1 MNNIISKIPGIE
13 FIGKFKDKVDFFDNF
28 ERRLYAFDYSG
39 EFETFMYKISIFE
52 EITEN
57 SFVDKLFNHR
67 FNEPD
72 MLESASQKLTQLLLL
87 IEYLKKQYG
96 ILQKQ
101 IKSSNKKYELNDN
114 FTFLITQIESLF
126 FLNSSVLD
134 LMSKFYSKFV
144 VSFTDNRVKPPEKY
158 GQQKAW
164 DKQKNSFN
172 YPFDSELQEKQK
184 CNTVIN
190 ICHDYRNSFSHETCL
205 KLLPIEQSEGI
216 KLFIS
221 KGDTIGINLL
231 SIIEKLPIE
240 LLDYINYYKHNL
252 IEKINNSCG

>member
-1 MNNIISKIPGIE
+1 MNDIISEIPSIE
-13 FIGKFKDKVDFFDNF
+13 YIGKFKDKVDFVHNF
-28 ERRLYAFDYSG
+28 ERRLYAYDYSG
-39 EFETFMYKISIFE
+39 EFETYTYKISIFE

-72 MLESASQKLTQLLLL
+72 ILESAAQKLTQLLLL
-87 IEYLKKQYG
+87 IDYLRTQCE

-101 IKSSNKKYELNDN
+101 IRQGNKKYELNDN
-114 FTFLITQIESLF
+114 FTFLLTQIESLF

-134 LMSKFYSKFV
+134 LMSKFYSNFV
-144 VSFTDNRVKPPEKY
+144 ASMTDHKVKPPEKY

-164 DKQKNSFN
+164 NKQKKCFY
-172 YPFDSELQEKQK
+172 YPFDNELQEKQI

-205 KLLPIEQSEGI
+205 KLLPIDQSKEI

-221 KGDTIGINLL
+221 KGDTIGINLH
-231 SIIEKLPIE
+231 SIIERLPVE
-240 LLDYINYYKHNL
+240 LFEYINYYKKNL
-252 IEKINNSCG
+252 TKKIKNTQ